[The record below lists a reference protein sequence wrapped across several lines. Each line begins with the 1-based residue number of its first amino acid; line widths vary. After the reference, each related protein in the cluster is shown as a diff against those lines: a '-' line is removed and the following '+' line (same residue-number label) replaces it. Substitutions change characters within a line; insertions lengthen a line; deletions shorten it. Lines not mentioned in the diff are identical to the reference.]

1 MKLSKKESREI
12 LNNYEPIGICTLSN
26 FGGVT
31 IYNIEYGI
39 NDYVIYRWFNEEILY
54 KSKLKVNKEGESVF
68 RIGNVWYNLNEFM
81 RVNI

>member
-12 LNNYEPIGICTLSN
+12 LNNYEPMGICTLSN

-31 IYNIEYGI
+31 IYNIEYGME
-39 NDYVIYRWFNEEILY
+39 DYIIYKWFNEEILY
-54 KSKLKVNKEGESVF
+54 KSKLKTNKDGDYVF
-68 RIGNVWYNLNEFM
+68 RIGNVWYNLNEFI

>member
-12 LNNYEPIGICTLSN
+12 LNNYEPMGICTLSN

-39 NDYVIYRWFNEEILY
+39 NDYVIYKWFNEEILY

>member
-12 LNNYEPIGICTLSN
+12 LNNYEPMGICTLSN

-68 RIGNVWYNLNEFM
+68 RIGNIWYNLNEFM

>member
-12 LNNYEPIGICTLSN
+12 LNNYEPMGICTLSN

-68 RIGNVWYNLNEFM
+68 RIGNTWYNLNEFIK
-81 RVNI
+81 VNI

>member
-1 MKLSKKESREI
+1 MKLGKKESREI
-12 LNNYEPIGICTLSN
+12 LNNYEPMGICILSN

-39 NDYVIYRWFNEEILY
+39 EDYVIYKWFNEERLY

-81 RVNI
+81 KVNI

>member
-12 LNNYEPIGICTLSN
+12 LNNYEPMGICTLSN
-26 FGGVT
+26 FGGIT

-39 NDYVIYRWFNEEILY
+39 EDYIIYRWFNEEILY

-68 RIGNVWYNLNEFM
+68 RIGNTWYNLNEFM

>member
-1 MKLSKKESREI
+1 MKLNKKESREI
-12 LNNYEPIGICTLSN
+12 LNNYQPMGICTLSN
-26 FGGVT
+26 FGGIT

-39 NDYVIYRWFNEEILY
+39 EDYVIYRWFNEEILY

>member
-12 LNNYEPIGICTLSN
+12 LNNYEPMGICTLSN

-39 NDYVIYRWFNEEILY
+39 EDYVIYKWFNEEILY

>member
-12 LNNYEPIGICTLSN
+12 LNNYEPIGVCTLSN

-31 IYNIEYGI
+31 IYNIEYGV

>member
-12 LNNYEPIGICTLSN
+12 LNNYEPMGICTLSN

-39 NDYVIYRWFNEEILY
+39 EDYVIYQWFNEEILY

>member
-1 MKLSKKESREI
+1 MKLGKKESREI
-12 LNNYEPIGICTLSN
+12 LNNYEPLGVCTLSN

-39 NDYVIYRWFNEEILY
+39 EDYVIYQWFNEEILY
-54 KSKLKVNKEGESVF
+54 KSKLKVNKEGESAF

>member
-12 LNNYEPIGICTLSN
+12 LNNYEPMGICTLSN

-68 RIGNVWYNLNEFM
+68 RIGNVWYNLNEFI

>member
-12 LNNYEPIGICTLSN
+12 LNNYEPLGVCTLSN

-39 NDYVIYRWFNEEILY
+39 EDYIIYQWFNEEILY

-68 RIGNVWYNLNEFM
+68 RIGNTWYNLNEFM

>member
-12 LNNYEPIGICTLSN
+12 LNNYEPMGICTLSN

-39 NDYVIYRWFNEEILY
+39 EDYIIYRWFNEEILY

>member
-12 LNNYEPIGICTLSN
+12 LNNYEPMGICTLSN

-39 NDYVIYRWFNEEILY
+39 EDYVIYRWFNEEILY

-68 RIGNVWYNLNEFM
+68 RIGNIWYNLNEFM

>member
-12 LNNYEPIGICTLSN
+12 LNNYEPMGVCTLSN

-39 NDYVIYRWFNEEILY
+39 EDYVIYQWFNEEILY

>member
-1 MKLSKKESREI
+1 MKLGKNESREI
-12 LNNYEPIGICTLSN
+12 LNNYEPMGICTLSN

-39 NDYVIYRWFNEEILY
+39 EDYIIYKWFNEERLY

-68 RIGNVWYNLNEFM
+68 RIGNTWYNLNEFIK
-81 RVNI
+81 VNI

>member
-12 LNNYEPIGICTLSN
+12 LNNYEPMGICTLSN
-26 FGGVT
+26 FGGIS

-39 NDYVIYRWFNEEILY
+39 EDYVIYKWFNEERLY

-68 RIGNVWYNLNEFM
+68 RIGNVWYNLNEFI

>member
-1 MKLSKKESREI
+1 MKLNKKESREI
-12 LNNYEPIGICTLSN
+12 LNNYEPIGVCTLSN

-39 NDYVIYRWFNEEILY
+39 EDYVIYRWFNEEILY

-68 RIGNVWYNLNEFM
+68 RIGNTWYNLNEFM

>member
-1 MKLSKKESREI
+1 MKLGKKESKKI
-12 LNNYEPIGICTLSN
+12 LNNYEPMGVCTLSN
-26 FGGVT
+26 FGGIT

-39 NDYVIYRWFNEEILY
+39 EDYVIYRWYNEEILY

-68 RIGNVWYNLNEFM
+68 RIGNIWYNLNEFM

>member
-12 LNNYEPIGICTLSN
+12 LNNYEPMGICTLSN

-39 NDYVIYRWFNEEILY
+39 NDYVIYKWFNEERLY

-68 RIGNVWYNLNEFM
+68 RIGNVWYNLNEFIK
-81 RVNI
+81 VNI

>member
-1 MKLSKKESREI
+1 MKLGKKESREI
-12 LNNYEPIGICTLSN
+12 LNNYEPMGICTLSN

-68 RIGNVWYNLNEFM
+68 RIGNTWYNLNEFM

>member
-12 LNNYEPIGICTLSN
+12 LNNYEPLGVCTLSN

-39 NDYVIYRWFNEEILY
+39 EDYVIYRWFNEEILY
-54 KSKLKVNKEGESVF
+54 KSKLKVNKGAESVF
-68 RIGNVWYNLNEFM
+68 RIGNIWYNLNEFM

>member
-12 LNNYEPIGICTLSN
+12 LNNYEPMGVCTLSN

-68 RIGNVWYNLNEFM
+68 RIGNTWYNLNEFM

>member
-12 LNNYEPIGICTLSN
+12 LNNYEPMGICTLSN

-39 NDYVIYRWFNEEILY
+39 EDYVIYKWFNEERLY

-68 RIGNVWYNLNEFM
+68 RIGNVWYNLNEFIK
-81 RVNI
+81 VNI

>member
-12 LNNYEPIGICTLSN
+12 LNNYEPMGICTLSN

-39 NDYVIYRWFNEEILY
+39 NDYIIYRWFNEEILY

-68 RIGNVWYNLNEFM
+68 RIGNTWYNLNEFM

>member
-1 MKLSKKESREI
+1 MKLNKKESREI
-12 LNNYEPIGICTLSN
+12 LNNYEPMGICTLSN

-39 NDYVIYRWFNEEILY
+39 EDYVIYRWFNEERLY

-68 RIGNVWYNLNEFM
+68 RIGNTWYNLNEFM

>member
-12 LNNYEPIGICTLSN
+12 LNNYEPMGICTLSN

-39 NDYVIYRWFNEEILY
+39 EDYVIYRWFNEEILY

-68 RIGNVWYNLNEFM
+68 RIGNIWYNLNEFIK
-81 RVNI
+81 VNI

>member
-12 LNNYEPIGICTLSN
+12 LNNYEPMGMCTLSN
-26 FGGVT
+26 FGGIT

-39 NDYVIYRWFNEEILY
+39 EDYIIYRWYNEEILY

-68 RIGNVWYNLNEFM
+68 RIGNIWYNLNEFM

>member
-12 LNNYEPIGICTLSN
+12 LNNYEPMGICTLSN
-26 FGGVT
+26 FGGIS

-39 NDYVIYRWFNEEILY
+39 EDYVIYKWYNEERLY

-68 RIGNVWYNLNEFM
+68 RVGNIWYNLNEFM

>member
-12 LNNYEPIGICTLSN
+12 LNNYEPMGICTLSN

-68 RIGNVWYNLNEFM
+68 RIGNVWYNLNEFIK
-81 RVNI
+81 VNI

>member
-1 MKLSKKESREI
+1 MKLGKKESKEI
-12 LNNYEPIGICTLSN
+12 LNNYEPMGICTLSN

-39 NDYVIYRWFNEEILY
+39 EDYIIYRWYNEEILY

>member
-1 MKLSKKESREI
+1 MKLNKKESREI
-12 LNNYEPIGICTLSN
+12 LNNYEPMGICTLSN

-39 NDYVIYRWFNEEILY
+39 EDYVIYRWFNEEILY